1 MKELIYLLNSYNIP
15 FKNSIYGYEDKSIV
29 ISNKKY
35 QLEIYESNNHLVSDL
50 QEIPYNWGRMGS
62 TTLEEIKEDLSK
74 YFNYKFDYMQT
85 TIFDFIGD
93 NK

>member
-1 MKELIYLLNSYNIP
+1 MKELIYLLKSYNIP

-35 QLEIYESNNHLVSDL
+35 QLEIYEKNNHLVSDL

-85 TIFDFIGD
+85 TIFDFI
-93 NK
+93 KEE